1 MTDFKNVD
9 VNINYYSVLGL
20 TSEGPSGAGDDAWGF
35 FDEGGNWVSL
45 EGEGQRYLQT
55 QEDLVR

>member
-1 MTDFKNVD
+1 LAAQLPDED
-9 VNINYYSVLGL
+9 ELLGL